1 MSPKF
6 YEHDLTNAYLFQM
19 NVFHWHIV
27 DSHSFP
33 VELTGEKTKLM
44 AQYGAYDAASIY
56 SQQEIRDLVEYAN
69 YRGKGKILF
78 IFFKSFVFK
87 ILWILLPFH

>member
-1 MSPKF
+1 
-6 YEHDLTNAYLFQM
+6 M

-69 YRGKGKILF
+69 YRGKGKIFFL
-78 IFFKSFVFK
+78 FFKSFEFK
-87 ILWILLPFH
+87 IFRILLPFY